1 MSAMPRLLVVDDD
14 PFTLATLTSTFQSL
28 GVRDVVA
35 VRTAAEAIAEIST
48 KRSATQPIAA
58 VVDLDLGEGPTG
70 IDLAHRL
77 RKIVPQIGIV
87 VLSTYAEP
95 RLIGSHQPPLPPHA
109 LYVVKQSIDDPKF
122 LLDAVLQSLTHDHAG
137 SSTGNGSAS
146 HAGKD
151 ASHADKGASHAG
163 KVSSR
168 TGRTSKPSSGAITRL
183 RDNQVEIMRLVA
195 SGLTNA
201 QIAQELLMSEKAVEK
216 SVARLIKQLGIATSR
231 EYNQRVL
238 IAQEYYRMTRGSG
251 RGA

>member
-1 MSAMPRLLVVDDD
+1 MSAMPRLLIVDDH
-14 PFTLATLTSTFQSL
+14 PFTLATLASTFQSL
-28 GVRDVVA
+28 GLRDVIA
-35 VRTAAEAIAEIST
+35 VRTAAEAIAELTT
-48 KRSATQPIAA
+48 KRSSTQAIAA

-77 RKIVPQIGIV
+77 RQIVPQIGIV
-87 VLSTYAEP
+87 VLSTYVEP
-95 RLIGSHQPPLPPHA
+95 RLIGSRQPALPPRA
-109 LYVVKQSIDDPKF
+109 LYVVKQSIDDPRF
-122 LLDAVLQSLTHDHAG
+122 LLDAVLQSMAQDHSESFA
-137 SSTGNGSAS
+137 GNG
-146 HAGKD
+146 
-151 ASHADKGASHAG
+151 
-163 KVSSR
+163 R
-168 TGRTSKPSSGAITRL
+168 RSSGPIARL

-251 RGA
+251 RDT

>member
-35 VRTAAEAIAEIST
+35 VRTAAEAIAEISA

-95 RLIGSHQPPLPPHA
+95 RLIGSRQPPLPPRA
-109 LYVVKQSIDDPKF
+109 LYVVKQLIDDPKF
-122 LLDAVLQSLTHDHAG
+122 LLEAVLQSVAHDHAG
-137 SSTGNGSAS
+137 SLTGNGSS
-146 HAGKD
+146 
-151 ASHADKGASHAG
+151 SHADKAST
-163 KVSSR
+163 R

-201 QIAQELLMSEKAVEK
+201 QIAQELLMSVKAVEK

>member
-1 MSAMPRLLVVDDD
+1 MA
-14 PFTLATLTSTFQSL
+14 STFQSL
-28 GVRDVVA
+28 GLRDVIA
-35 VRTAAEAIAEIST
+35 VRTAAEAIAELTT
-48 KRSATQPIAA
+48 KRSSTQAIAA

-77 RKIVPQIGIV
+77 RQIVPQIGIV
-87 VLSTYAEP
+87 VLSTYVEP
-95 RLIGSHQPPLPPHA
+95 RLIGSRQPALPPRA
-109 LYVVKQSIDDPKF
+109 LYVVKQSIDDPRF
-122 LLDAVLQSLTHDHAG
+122 LLDAVLQSMAQDQAG
-137 SSTGNGSAS
+137 SVAGNG
-146 HAGKD
+146 
-151 ASHADKGASHAG
+151 
-163 KVSSR
+163 R
-168 TGRTSKPSSGAITRL
+168 RSSGPIARRSSGPIARL

-251 RGA
+251 RGT

>member
-1 MSAMPRLLVVDDD
+1 MSAMPRLLIVDDD
-14 PFTLATLTSTFQSL
+14 PFTLATLASTFQSL
-28 GVRDVVA
+28 GLRDVIA
-35 VRTAAEAIAEIST
+35 VRTAAEAIAELTT
-48 KRSATQPIAA
+48 KRSSTQAIAA

-77 RKIVPQIGIV
+77 RQIVPQIGIV
-87 VLSTYAEP
+87 VLSTYVEP
-95 RLIGSHQPPLPPHA
+95 RLIGSRQPALPPRA
-109 LYVVKQSIDDPKF
+109 LYVVKQSIDDPRF
-122 LLDAVLQSLTHDHAG
+122 LLDAVLQSVAQDQAG
-137 SSTGNGSAS
+137 SVAGNG
-146 HAGKD
+146 
-151 ASHADKGASHAG
+151 
-163 KVSSR
+163 R
-168 TGRTSKPSSGAITRL
+168 RSSGPIARRSSGPIARL

-251 RGA
+251 RDT

>member
-1 MSAMPRLLVVDDD
+1 MSAMPRLLIVDDD
-14 PFTLATLTSTFQSL
+14 PFTLATLASTFQSL
-28 GVRDVVA
+28 GLRDVIA
-35 VRTAAEAIAEIST
+35 VRTAAEAIAELTT
-48 KRSATQPIAA
+48 KRSSTQAIAA

-77 RKIVPQIGIV
+77 RQIVPQIGIV
-87 VLSTYAEP
+87 VLSTYVEP
-95 RLIGSHQPPLPPHA
+95 RLIGSRQPALPSRA
-109 LYVVKQSIDDPKF
+109 LYVVKQSIDDPRF
-122 LLDAVLQSLTHDHAG
+122 LLDAVLQSVAQDQAG
-137 SSTGNGSAS
+137 SVAGNG
-146 HAGKD
+146 
-151 ASHADKGASHAG
+151 
-163 KVSSR
+163 R
-168 TGRTSKPSSGAITRL
+168 RSSGPIARRSSGPIARM

-251 RGA
+251 RDT

>member
-1 MSAMPRLLVVDDD
+1 MSAMPRLLIVDDD

-28 GVRDVVA
+28 GLRDVIA
-35 VRTAAEAIAEIST
+35 VRTAAEAIAEISA
-48 KRSATQPIAA
+48 KRSVSHTIAA

-77 RKIVPQIGIV
+77 RQIVPQIGIV

-95 RLIGSHQPPLPPHA
+95 RLIGSRQPALPPRA
-109 LYVVKQSIDDPKF
+109 LYVVKQSIEDPKF
-122 LLDAVLQSLTHDHAG
+122 LLDAVLQSVAHDHLG
-137 SSTGNGSAS
+137 SFAGNGS
-146 HAGKD
+146 
-151 ASHADKGASHAG
+151 
-163 KVSSR
+163 SSR
-168 TGRTSKPSSGAITRL
+168 GGDDPKPSRGPITRL

-251 RGA
+251 RGT